1 MRGALAIRSMTTM
14 GNHRVRSAQAR
25 MPRNFMVRQTALG
38 VGSPPYADDR
48 GGASARSRLRRGD
61 APVRGTKLYVLGAS
75 IALAIAVVVTFAA
88 SPAARRLVSGGRKI
102 TTTSASGSH
111 HPAASRSGGA
121 TSGGARANGSAAASA
136 AGGGPAAAGSA
147 GAVRAVS
154 PAIGLR
160 PGAVSPS
167 AAGLAAARAVVGKLS
182 LTQLAGQRVIY
193 SYSGPTPPAAL
204 LGLISRGEAAGVIFF
219 ADNIG
224 TTRAQLANFA
234 SVVRELDR
242 ANAASTNP
250 VRAPLLLMTD
260 QEGGLVRRL
269 PGAPVLSEKQVGQS
283 AHPWAQASQAGAS
296 AAANLR
302 HYGLNVNL
310 APVLGVYRHPGDF
323 LDQFQRSYSMRAA
336 QAAKLGSLFISAQ
349 QHGGVAA
356 TAKHFPGL
364 GAATAYQ
371 NTDLRPVT
379 LRLPLSELQA
389 IDERPYP
396 AAIAAGVK
404 LVMVSWATYPALDP
418 RHPAGLSPAVVGGQL
433 RQRLGFAGV
442 TITDA
447 LEAGALGPFGAIAHR
462 ATLAAH
468 AGMDLLLCS
477 EGDYREGVAAMNS
490 LRYDYQHGLLGKQL
504 FTAAAERVIAL
515 RATLPGA

>member
-25 MPRNFMVRQTALG
+25 IPRNFMVRQTALG

-61 APVRGTKLYVLGAS
+61 ATVRGTKLYVLGAS

-490 LRYDYQHGLLGKQL
+490 LRYDYQHGLLGKQA